1 MKTIFLN
8 SWFIATKKN
17 GIKMIEETKKE
28 IKEIMANI
36 QPYKGFA
43 DCSLN
48 DLSFIRDL
56 QKLYNMPAETAQQIH
71 EQILD
76 MEGHNITVGRKRH
89 QACLEIEA
97 YLDDLFRSFGIAV
110 KVTKGKTVKRTKAY
124 STLYDEIITKYRLY
138 YNSPPNWKNSY
149 SVHTHMVNGV
159 EIDCVNLRNRSN
171 TFIDY
176 YNNLKLEVDKQIKQR
191 DYNNKRLQMTL
202 VNANELH
209 LNIEGKTENQIFN
222 EVNEILGARWLDE
235 QYPVGTLMQ
244 INSCDECDTYT
255 RGDRRCTCGNRR
267 ISCYAEGDFM
277 NGYYVTTEYY

>member
-1 MKTIFLN
+1 MKRNF
-8 SWFIATKKN
+8 
-17 GIKMIEETKKE
+17 KMLEETKNE

-36 QPYKGFA
+36 QQYKGFA
-43 DCSLN
+43 DYGLN

-56 QKLYNMPAETAQQIH
+56 QKLYNMPVEAVQQIH

-89 QACLEIEA
+89 QARLEIEA
-97 YLDDLFRSFGIAV
+97 YLEDLFRSFGIAT
-110 KVTKGKTVKRTKAY
+110 KATKGKRTKAY
-124 STLYDEIITKYRLY
+124 STMYDEIITKYSLY

-149 SVHTHMVNGV
+149 SNHTHVVNGI
-159 EIDCVNLRNRSN
+159 EIDCINLRNRSN

-191 DYNNKRLQMTL
+191 DQRNKRLQMTL
-202 VNANELH
+202 VKASEL
-209 LNIEGKTENQIFN
+209 NIPIEGKTENQIFD

-267 ISCYAEGDFM
+267 ISCYAGGDFM
-277 NGYYVTTEYY
+277 NGYYVFTEYY